1 MKDKETILKLYD
13 NFMDEIYTMTP
24 ENHIFLSEIATLEDK
39 LNKTLTDQQKKI
51 LNKIN
56 ELESQRVENVYKE
69 VFVFAYSLATKLI
82 VEGLDKEKE

>member
-1 MKDKETILKLYD
+1 MFNLK
-13 NFMDEIYTMTP
+13 
-24 ENHIFLSEIATLEDK
+24 DK
-39 LNKTLTDQQKKI
+39 LNKTLTDQQKKL